1 MKTILILCLE
11 MLVCGAVFHLLYRT
25 AFEGRVRFVG
35 CRIYLIVVAAL
46 SAIIPALDIRLWRDR
61 IVYIEAT
68 ALNSTTTAD
77 TVAQSTFDL
86 WATIIICAYAIGV
99 LVVLTSV
106 ISQAVKLARL
116 GTATVENGQRIVR
129 SAKIDTPFSFLRTIY
144 LPTSLAPEHC
154 EVVIQHEC
162 AHIRHHHSLE
172 RIAMELMKAV
182 LWFNPFVWLFSRLLT
197 EVHEFEAD
205 REVIDSGFDNR
216 LYATSIFTQAFGF
229 SPDIA
234 NGLQSSLTKKRF
246 KMMTKQRPST
256 RSLLRLAAAL
266 PVVATLA
273 MLFSVRAQATV
284 YLPVEDSVPMWIIPH
299 KDGDIALTINQTEY
313 IADRN
318 HTPIIVVDNQ
328 EISAEQFKDASYP
341 RNALL
346 AALKP
351 MDFNEAKA
359 RFGDRAKY
367 GVFVVSSSALSN
379 DEAIPFMLV
388 ENKNTKDEEAI
399 PFLLVDDKEKKDDE
413 AIPFLLV
420 NDEEKK
426 QLKYK
431 DIAFVKADKMP
442 TFDGRG
448 NINDFI
454 NWCSTQLNYNNGTA
468 GMRVVMQ
475 FVIETDGTIKEVNAL
490 QGDAKSCAEVERVI
504 RLSSGKW
511 SSGEQKGEKV
521 RVSYTIPVKFVQ

>member
-35 CRIYLIVVAAL
+35 CRIYLIVAAAL
-46 SAIIPALDIRLWRDR
+46 SAIIPALDIRLWRDP

-86 WATIIICAYAIGV
+86 WITIIICAYAIGV
-99 LVVLTSV
+99 LVVIRSV

-284 YLPVEDSVPMWIIPH
+284 YLPIEKQSPESAADF
-299 KDGDIALTINQTEY
+299 TEVRTY
-313 IADRN
+313 
-318 HTPIIVVDNQ
+318 
-328 EISAEQFKDASYP
+328 SAEPVLS
-341 RNALL
+341 
-346 AALKP
+346 AADSTKLR
-351 MDFNEAKA
+351 EY
-359 RFGDRAKY
+359 RAEPA
-367 GVFVVSSSALSN
+367 V
-379 DEAIPFMLV
+379 PFMLV
-388 ENKNTKDEEAI
+388 EDKTTKEEEAV
-399 PFLLVDDKEKKDDE
+399 PFLLVDDEKKKE
-413 AIPFLLV
+413 
-420 NDEEKK
+420 
-426 QLKYK
+426 LKYK

-475 FVIETDGTIKEVNAL
+475 FVVETDGSIKEINAL

>member
-86 WATIIICAYAIGV
+86 WATIMICAYAIGV

-284 YLPVEDSVPMWIIPH
+284 YLPVE
-299 KDGDIALTINQTEY
+299 KQTPESA
-313 IADRN
+313 ADFTEVR
-318 HTPIIVVDNQ
+318 TY
-328 EISAEQFKDASYP
+328 SAEPVLS
-341 RNALL
+341 
-346 AALKP
+346 AADSTKLR
-351 MDFNEAKA
+351 EY
-359 RFGDRAKY
+359 RAEPA
-367 GVFVVSSSALSN
+367 V
-379 DEAIPFMLV
+379 PFMLV
-388 ENKNTKDEEAI
+388 EDKTTKEEEAV
-399 PFLLVDDKEKKDDE
+399 PFLLVDDKDNKDDE
-413 AIPFLLV
+413 AVPFLLID
-420 NDEEKK
+420 DEKKK

-475 FVIETDGTIKEVNAL
+475 FVVETDGSIKEINAL

>member
-25 AFEGRVRFVG
+25 AFEGRVCFVG

-99 LVVLTSV
+99 LVVMVSATR
-106 ISQAVKLARL
+106 QAVKLARL
-116 GTATVENGQRIVR
+116 ATATVENGQRIVR

-273 MLFSVRAQATV
+273 MLFSVRAQATI
-284 YLPVEDSVPMWIIPH
+284 YLPVEKQSPESATDF
-299 KDGDIALTINQTEY
+299 TEVRTY
-313 IADRN
+313 
-318 HTPIIVVDNQ
+318 
-328 EISAEQFKDASYP
+328 SAEPVLS
-341 RNALL
+341 
-346 AALKP
+346 AADSTKLR
-351 MDFNEAKA
+351 EY
-359 RFGDRAKY
+359 RAEPA
-367 GVFVVSSSALSN
+367 V
-379 DEAIPFMLV
+379 PFMLV
-388 ENKNTKDEEAI
+388 EDKTTKEEEAV

-413 AIPFLLV
+413 AVPFLLV
-420 NDEEKK
+420 DDEKKK

-475 FVIETDGTIKEVNAL
+475 FVIETDGSIKEVYAL

-521 RVSYTIPVKFVQ
+521 RVSYTIPVKVVQ

>member
-99 LVVLTSV
+99 LVVITSV

-162 AHIRHHHSLE
+162 AHIRRHHSLE

-284 YLPVEDSVPMWIIPH
+284 YLPIEKQSPESAADF
-299 KDGDIALTINQTEY
+299 TEVRTY
-313 IADRN
+313 
-318 HTPIIVVDNQ
+318 
-328 EISAEQFKDASYP
+328 SAEPVLS
-341 RNALL
+341 
-346 AALKP
+346 AA
-351 MDFNEAKA
+351 D
-359 RFGDRAKY
+359 
-367 GVFVVSSSALSN
+367 SSKLREYSA
-379 DEAIPFMLV
+379 EPIVPFMLV
-388 ENKNTKDEEAI
+388 EDKNTKEEEAV
-399 PFLLVDDKEKKDDE
+399 PFLLVDDKEKKDNE
-413 AIPFLLV
+413 AVPFLLV
-420 NDEEKK
+420 DDEKK
-426 QLKYK
+426 KELKYK

-475 FVIETDGTIKEVNAL
+475 FVVETDGSIKEINAL

>member
-1 MKTILILCLE
+1 MKTILTLYLE
-11 MLVCGAVFHLLYRT
+11 MLACGAVFHLLYRT

-35 CRIYLIVVAAL
+35 CRIYLIVAAAL
-46 SAIIPALDIRLWRDR
+46 SAIIPALDIRVWRDQ

-116 GTATVENGQRIVR
+116 GTATLENGRRIVR

-172 RIAMELMKAV
+172 RIAMEVMKAV

-205 REVIDSGFDNR
+205 REVIDSGFDNK

-273 MLFSVRAQATV
+273 MLFSVRAQATI
-284 YLPVEDSVPMWIIPH
+284 YLPVEESVPMWIIPH

-379 DEAIPFMLV
+379 DEAIPFLLV
-388 ENKNTKDEEAI
+388 EEKNRQDDEAV
-399 PFLLVDDKEKKDDE
+399 PFLLVDDEKKKE
-413 AIPFLLV
+413 
-420 NDEEKK
+420 
-426 QLKYK
+426 LKYK

-475 FVIETDGTIKEVNAL
+475 FVIETDGSIKEINAL

-521 RVSYTIPVKFVQ
+521 RVSYTIPVKFTR

>member
-266 PVVATLA
+266 PVVAVLA
-273 MLFSVRAQATV
+273 LAFSVRAQATV
-284 YLPVEDSVPMWIIPH
+284 YLPIEKQSPESAADF
-299 KDGDIALTINQTEY
+299 TEVRTY
-313 IADRN
+313 
-318 HTPIIVVDNQ
+318 
-328 EISAEQFKDASYP
+328 SAEPVLSVADSTKLREY
-341 RNALL
+341 
-346 AALKP
+346 
-351 MDFNEAKA
+351 
-359 RFGDRAKY
+359 RAEPA
-367 GVFVVSSSALSN
+367 V
-379 DEAIPFMLV
+379 PFMLV
-388 ENKNTKDEEAI
+388 EDKTTKEEEAV
-399 PFLLVDDKEKKDDE
+399 PFLLVDDKEKKDNE
-413 AIPFLLV
+413 AVPFLLV
-420 NDEEKK
+420 DDEKKK

-442 TFDGRG
+442 TFDGNG
-448 NINDFI
+448 SLNDFI
-454 NWCSTQLNYNNGTA
+454 QWCGAQLNYNNGTA

>member
-99 LVVLTSV
+99 LVVMASAIRQV
-106 ISQAVKLARL
+106 VKIARL
-116 GTATVENGQRIVR
+116 GTATVENGQSIVR

-162 AHIRHHHSLE
+162 AHIRHHHSIE

-273 MLFSVRAQATV
+273 ILFSVRAQATI
-284 YLPVEDSVPMWIIPH
+284 YLPVEKQSPESAADF
-299 KDGDIALTINQTEY
+299 TEVRTY
-313 IADRN
+313 
-318 HTPIIVVDNQ
+318 
-328 EISAEQFKDASYP
+328 SAEPVLS
-341 RNALL
+341 
-346 AALKP
+346 AADSTKLR
-351 MDFNEAKA
+351 EY
-359 RFGDRAKY
+359 RAEPA
-367 GVFVVSSSALSN
+367 V
-379 DEAIPFMLV
+379 PFMLV
-388 ENKNTKDEEAI
+388 EDKTTKEEEAV
-399 PFLLVDDKEKKDDE
+399 PFLLVDDKDNKDDE
-413 AIPFLLV
+413 AVPFLLV
-420 NDEEKK
+420 DDEKK
-426 QLKYK
+426 KHLKYK

-475 FVIETDGTIKEVNAL
+475 FVVETDGTIKEINAL

-521 RVSYTIPVKFVQ
+521 RVSYTIPVKFATK

>member
-99 LVVLTSV
+99 LVVITSV

-144 LPTSLAPEHC
+144 LPTSLTNEHC

-284 YLPVEDSVPMWIIPH
+284 YLPIEKQSPESATDF
-299 KDGDIALTINQTEY
+299 TEVRTY
-313 IADRN
+313 
-318 HTPIIVVDNQ
+318 
-328 EISAEQFKDASYP
+328 SAEPVLS
-341 RNALL
+341 
-346 AALKP
+346 AADSTKLR
-351 MDFNEAKA
+351 EY
-359 RFGDRAKY
+359 RAEPA
-367 GVFVVSSSALSN
+367 V
-379 DEAIPFMLV
+379 PFMLV
-388 ENKNTKDEEAI
+388 EDKTTKDEEAI

-413 AIPFLLV
+413 AVPFLLV
-420 NDEEKK
+420 DDEKK
-426 QLKYK
+426 KELKYK
-431 DIAFVKADKMP
+431 DIAFVRADKMP

-468 GMRVVMQ
+468 GMRVVMH
-475 FVIETDGTIKEVNAL
+475 FVVETDGSIKEINAL

>member
-284 YLPVEDSVPMWIIPH
+284 YLPIEKQSPESAADF
-299 KDGDIALTINQTEY
+299 TEVRTY
-313 IADRN
+313 
-318 HTPIIVVDNQ
+318 
-328 EISAEQFKDASYP
+328 SAEPVLS
-341 RNALL
+341 
-346 AALKP
+346 AADSTKLR
-351 MDFNEAKA
+351 EY
-359 RFGDRAKY
+359 RAEPA
-367 GVFVVSSSALSN
+367 V
-379 DEAIPFMLV
+379 PFMLV
-388 ENKNTKDEEAI
+388 EDKTTKEEEAV

-413 AIPFLLV
+413 AVPFLLV
-420 NDEEKK
+420 DDEKKK

-468 GMRVVMQ
+468 GMRVVMH
-475 FVIETDGTIKEVNAL
+475 FVVETDGSIKEVNAL

>member
-86 WATIIICAYAIGV
+86 WTTIIICAYAIGV
-99 LVVLTSV
+99 LVVITSV

-162 AHIRHHHSLE
+162 AHIRHHHSIE

-284 YLPVEDSVPMWIIPH
+284 YLPVEKQSPESAADF
-299 KDGDIALTINQTEY
+299 TEVRTY
-313 IADRN
+313 
-318 HTPIIVVDNQ
+318 
-328 EISAEQFKDASYP
+328 SAEPVLSAVDSTKLREY
-341 RNALL
+341 
-346 AALKP
+346 
-351 MDFNEAKA
+351 
-359 RFGDRAKY
+359 RAEPA
-367 GVFVVSSSALSN
+367 V
-379 DEAIPFMLV
+379 PFMLV
-388 ENKNTKDEEAI
+388 EDKTTKEEEAV
-399 PFLLVDDKEKKDDE
+399 PFLLVDDKDNKDDE
-413 AIPFLLV
+413 AVPFLLV
-420 NDEEKK
+420 DDEKK
-426 QLKYK
+426 ELKYK

>member
-99 LVVLTSV
+99 LVVITSV
-106 ISQAVKLARL
+106 ISQAVKIARL
-116 GTATVENGQRIVR
+116 GTATIENGQRIVR

-284 YLPVEDSVPMWIIPH
+284 YLPVEKQSPESAADF
-299 KDGDIALTINQTEY
+299 TEVRTY
-313 IADRN
+313 
-318 HTPIIVVDNQ
+318 
-328 EISAEQFKDASYP
+328 SAEPVLS
-341 RNALL
+341 
-346 AALKP
+346 AADSTKLR
-351 MDFNEAKA
+351 EY
-359 RFGDRAKY
+359 RAEPA
-367 GVFVVSSSALSN
+367 V
-379 DEAIPFMLV
+379 PFMLV
-388 ENKNTKDEEAI
+388 EDKTTNEEEAV
-399 PFLLVDDKEKKDDE
+399 PFLLVDDKDNKDDE
-413 AIPFLLV
+413 AVPFLLV
-420 NDEEKK
+420 DDEKK
-426 QLKYK
+426 KELKYK

-468 GMRVVMQ
+468 GMRVVMH
-475 FVIETDGTIKEVNAL
+475 FVVETDGSIKEVYAL

>member
-273 MLFSVRAQATV
+273 MLFSVRAQATI
-284 YLPVEDSVPMWIIPH
+284 YLPVEKQSPESAADF
-299 KDGDIALTINQTEY
+299 TEVRTY
-313 IADRN
+313 
-318 HTPIIVVDNQ
+318 
-328 EISAEQFKDASYP
+328 SAEPVLS
-341 RNALL
+341 
-346 AALKP
+346 AADSTKLR
-351 MDFNEAKA
+351 EY
-359 RFGDRAKY
+359 RAEPA
-367 GVFVVSSSALSN
+367 V
-379 DEAIPFMLV
+379 PFMLV
-388 ENKNTKDEEAI
+388 EDKTTKEEEAV
-399 PFLLVDDKEKKDDE
+399 PFLLVDDKDNKDDE
-413 AIPFLLV
+413 AVPFLLV
-420 NDEEKK
+420 DDEKK
-426 QLKYK
+426 ELKYK

-475 FVIETDGTIKEVNAL
+475 FVIETDGSIKEINAL

>member
-284 YLPVEDSVPMWIIPH
+284 YLPVEKQSPESAADF
-299 KDGDIALTINQTEY
+299 TEVRTY
-313 IADRN
+313 
-318 HTPIIVVDNQ
+318 
-328 EISAEQFKDASYP
+328 SAEPVLS
-341 RNALL
+341 
-346 AALKP
+346 AADSTKLR
-351 MDFNEAKA
+351 EY
-359 RFGDRAKY
+359 RAEPA
-367 GVFVVSSSALSN
+367 V
-379 DEAIPFMLV
+379 PFMLV
-388 ENKNTKDEEAI
+388 EDKTTKEEEAV
-399 PFLLVDDKEKKDDE
+399 PFLLVDDKDNKDDE
-413 AIPFLLV
+413 AVPFLLV
-420 NDEEKK
+420 DDEKKK

-475 FVIETDGTIKEVNAL
+475 FVIETDGSIKEINAL

>member
-46 SAIIPALDIRLWRDR
+46 SAIIPALDIRVWRDQ

-116 GTATVENGQRIVR
+116 GTATVENGRRIVR

-144 LPTSLAPEHC
+144 LPTSLTNEHC

-205 REVIDSGFDNR
+205 REVIDSGYDNR

-273 MLFSVRAQATV
+273 MLFSVRAQATI
-284 YLPVEDSVPMWIIPH
+284 YLPVEKQSPESV
-299 KDGDIALTINQTEY
+299 
-313 IADRN
+313 ADFTKVR
-318 HTPIIVVDNQ
+318 TY
-328 EISAEQFKDASYP
+328 SAEPVLS
-341 RNALL
+341 
-346 AALKP
+346 AADSTKLR
-351 MDFNEAKA
+351 EY
-359 RFGDRAKY
+359 RAEPA
-367 GVFVVSSSALSN
+367 V
-379 DEAIPFMLV
+379 PFMLV
-388 ENKNTKDEEAI
+388 EDKTTKEEEAVPFLLVEDKDKNDDEAV
-399 PFLLVDDKEKKDDE
+399 PFLLVDDEK
-413 AIPFLLV
+413 
-420 NDEEKK
+420 KK

-475 FVIETDGTIKEVNAL
+475 FVIETDGSIKEINAL

-521 RVSYTIPVKFVQ
+521 RVSYTIPVKFATK

>member
-99 LVVLTSV
+99 LVVITSV

-162 AHIRHHHSLE
+162 AHIRHHHSIE

-273 MLFSVRAQATV
+273 MLFSVRAQATI
-284 YLPVEDSVPMWIIPH
+284 YLPVEKQSPESAADF
-299 KDGDIALTINQTEY
+299 TEVRTY
-313 IADRN
+313 
-318 HTPIIVVDNQ
+318 
-328 EISAEQFKDASYP
+328 SAEPVLS
-341 RNALL
+341 
-346 AALKP
+346 AADSIKLR
-351 MDFNEAKA
+351 EY
-359 RFGDRAKY
+359 RAEPA
-367 GVFVVSSSALSN
+367 V
-379 DEAIPFMLV
+379 PFMLV
-388 ENKNTKDEEAI
+388 EDKTTKEEEAV
-399 PFLLVDDKEKKDDE
+399 PFLLVDDKDNKDDE
-413 AIPFLLV
+413 AVPFLLV
-420 NDEEKK
+420 DDEKKK

-442 TFDGRG
+442 TFDGNG

-475 FVIETDGTIKEVNAL
+475 FVVETDGSIKEVYAL

>member
-99 LVVLTSV
+99 LVVITSV

-144 LPTSLAPEHC
+144 LPTSLTNEHC

-256 RSLLRLAAAL
+256 RSLLRLAVAL

-284 YLPVEDSVPMWIIPH
+284 YLPIEKQSPESAADF
-299 KDGDIALTINQTEY
+299 TEVRTY
-313 IADRN
+313 
-318 HTPIIVVDNQ
+318 
-328 EISAEQFKDASYP
+328 SAEPVLS
-341 RNALL
+341 
-346 AALKP
+346 AADSTKLR
-351 MDFNEAKA
+351 EY
-359 RFGDRAKY
+359 RAEPA
-367 GVFVVSSSALSN
+367 V
-379 DEAIPFMLV
+379 PFMLV
-388 ENKNTKDEEAI
+388 EDKTTNEEEAVPFLLVDNKDNKDDEAV
-399 PFLLVDDKEKKDDE
+399 PFLLVDDEKKKE
-413 AIPFLLV
+413 
-420 NDEEKK
+420 
-426 QLKYK
+426 LKYK
-431 DIAFVKADKMP
+431 DIAFVRADKMP

-468 GMRVVMQ
+468 GMRVVMH
-475 FVIETDGTIKEVNAL
+475 FVVETDGSIKEINAL

>member
-86 WATIIICAYAIGV
+86 WITIIICAYAIGV
-99 LVVLTSV
+99 LVVMASA
-106 ISQAVKLARL
+106 IRQAVKLARL

-273 MLFSVRAQATV
+273 MLFSVRAQATI
-284 YLPVEDSVPMWIIPH
+284 YLPVEKQSPESAADF
-299 KDGDIALTINQTEY
+299 TEVRTY
-313 IADRN
+313 
-318 HTPIIVVDNQ
+318 
-328 EISAEQFKDASYP
+328 SAEPVLS
-341 RNALL
+341 
-346 AALKP
+346 AADSSKLR
-351 MDFNEAKA
+351 EY
-359 RFGDRAKY
+359 RAEPA
-367 GVFVVSSSALSN
+367 V
-379 DEAIPFMLV
+379 PFMLV
-388 ENKNTKDEEAI
+388 EDKTTNEEEAV
-399 PFLLVDDKEKKDDE
+399 PFLLVDDKDNKDDE

-420 NDEEKK
+420 DDEKKK

-468 GMRVVMQ
+468 GMRVVMH
-475 FVIETDGTIKEVNAL
+475 FVVETDGSIKEIYAL

>member
-99 LVVLTSV
+99 LVIMASA
-106 ISQAVKLARL
+106 IRQAVKLARL

-284 YLPVEDSVPMWIIPH
+284 YLPVEKQSPESAADF
-299 KDGDIALTINQTEY
+299 TEVRTY
-313 IADRN
+313 
-318 HTPIIVVDNQ
+318 
-328 EISAEQFKDASYP
+328 SAEPVLSAVDSTKLREY
-341 RNALL
+341 
-346 AALKP
+346 
-351 MDFNEAKA
+351 
-359 RFGDRAKY
+359 RAEPA
-367 GVFVVSSSALSN
+367 V
-379 DEAIPFMLV
+379 PFMLV
-388 ENKNTKDEEAI
+388 EDKTTKEEEAV
-399 PFLLVDDKEKKDDE
+399 PFLLVDDKDNKDDE
-413 AIPFLLV
+413 AVPFLLV

-468 GMRVVMQ
+468 GMRVVMH
-475 FVIETDGTIKEVNAL
+475 FVVETDGSIKEINAL

>member
-99 LVVLTSV
+99 LVVITSV
-106 ISQAVKLARL
+106 ISQAVKIARL
-116 GTATVENGQRIVR
+116 GTATIENGQRIVR

-284 YLPVEDSVPMWIIPH
+284 YLPIEKQSPELATDFTKVR
-299 KDGDIALTINQTEY
+299 TY
-313 IADRN
+313 
-318 HTPIIVVDNQ
+318 
-328 EISAEQFKDASYP
+328 SAEPVLS
-341 RNALL
+341 
-346 AALKP
+346 AADSTKLR
-351 MDFNEAKA
+351 EY
-359 RFGDRAKY
+359 RAEPA
-367 GVFVVSSSALSN
+367 V
-379 DEAIPFMLV
+379 PFMLV
-388 ENKNTKDEEAI
+388 EDKTTNEEEAV
-399 PFLLVDDKEKKDDE
+399 PFLLVDD
-413 AIPFLLV
+413 
-420 NDEEKK
+420 EKK

-475 FVIETDGTIKEVNAL
+475 FVIETDGSIKEIYAL

>member
-35 CRIYLIVVAAL
+35 CRIYLIVAAAL

-68 ALNSTTTAD
+68 ALNSSTTAD

-99 LVVLTSV
+99 LVVITSV

-172 RIAMELMKAV
+172 RVTMELIKAV

-205 REVIDSGFDNR
+205 REVIDSGYDNR

-273 MLFSVRAQATV
+273 MLFSVRAQATI
-284 YLPVEDSVPMWIIPH
+284 YLPIEKQSPELAADF
-299 KDGDIALTINQTEY
+299 TEVRTY
-313 IADRN
+313 
-318 HTPIIVVDNQ
+318 
-328 EISAEQFKDASYP
+328 SAEPVLS
-341 RNALL
+341 
-346 AALKP
+346 AADSTKLR
-351 MDFNEAKA
+351 EY
-359 RFGDRAKY
+359 RAEPA
-367 GVFVVSSSALSN
+367 V
-379 DEAIPFMLV
+379 PFMLV
-388 ENKNTKDEEAI
+388 EDKTTKEEEAV
-399 PFLLVDDKEKKDDE
+399 PFLLVDDKDNKDDE
-413 AIPFLLV
+413 AVPFLLV
-420 NDEEKK
+420 DDEKKK

-468 GMRVVMQ
+468 GMRVVMH
-475 FVIETDGTIKEVNAL
+475 FVVETDGSIKEIYAL

>member
-162 AHIRHHHSLE
+162 AHIRHHHSIE

-266 PVVATLA
+266 PVVAVLA
-273 MLFSVRAQATV
+273 LAFSVRAQATV
-284 YLPVEDSVPMWIIPH
+284 YLPIEKQSPESAADF
-299 KDGDIALTINQTEY
+299 TEVRTY
-313 IADRN
+313 
-318 HTPIIVVDNQ
+318 
-328 EISAEQFKDASYP
+328 SAEPVLSVADSTKLREY
-341 RNALL
+341 
-346 AALKP
+346 
-351 MDFNEAKA
+351 
-359 RFGDRAKY
+359 RAEPA
-367 GVFVVSSSALSN
+367 V
-379 DEAIPFMLV
+379 PFMLV
-388 ENKNTKDEEAI
+388 EDKTTKEEEAV
-399 PFLLVDDKEKKDDE
+399 PFLLVDDKEKKDNE
-413 AIPFLLV
+413 AVPFLLV
-420 NDEEKK
+420 DDEKKK

-442 TFDGRG
+442 TFDGNG
-448 NINDFI
+448 SLNDFI
-454 NWCSTQLNYNNGTA
+454 QWCGAQLNYNNGTA

>member
-46 SAIIPALDIRLWRDR
+46 SAIIPALDIRLWRDQ

-68 ALNSTTTAD
+68 TLNSTTTAD

-99 LVVLTSV
+99 LVVMASA
-106 ISQAVKLARL
+106 IRQAVKLARL

-205 REVIDSGFDNR
+205 REVIDSGYDNR

-284 YLPVEDSVPMWIIPH
+284 YLPIEKQSPESAADF
-299 KDGDIALTINQTEY
+299 TEVRTY
-313 IADRN
+313 
-318 HTPIIVVDNQ
+318 
-328 EISAEQFKDASYP
+328 SAEPVLS
-341 RNALL
+341 
-346 AALKP
+346 AADSTKLR
-351 MDFNEAKA
+351 EY
-359 RFGDRAKY
+359 RAEPA
-367 GVFVVSSSALSN
+367 V
-379 DEAIPFMLV
+379 PFMLV
-388 ENKNTKDEEAI
+388 EDKTTKEEEAV
-399 PFLLVDDKEKKDDE
+399 PFLLVDDKDYKDDQ
-413 AIPFLLV
+413 AVPFLLV
-420 NDEEKK
+420 DNEKKK

-468 GMRVVMQ
+468 GMRVVMH
-475 FVIETDGTIKEVNAL
+475 FVVETDGSIKEINAL

>member
-25 AFEGRVRFVG
+25 AFEGRVRFIG

-99 LVVLTSV
+99 LVIMASA
-106 ISQAVKLARL
+106 IRQAVKLARL

-144 LPTSLAPEHC
+144 LPTSLAPEHY

-284 YLPVEDSVPMWIIPH
+284 YLPVEKQSPES
-299 KDGDIALTINQTEY
+299 A
-313 IADRN
+313 ADFTKVR
-318 HTPIIVVDNQ
+318 TY
-328 EISAEQFKDASYP
+328 SAEPVLS
-341 RNALL
+341 
-346 AALKP
+346 AADSTKLR
-351 MDFNEAKA
+351 EY
-359 RFGDRAKY
+359 RAEPA
-367 GVFVVSSSALSN
+367 V
-379 DEAIPFMLV
+379 PFMLV
-388 ENKNTKDEEAI
+388 EDKNTKEEEAI
-399 PFLLVDDKEKKDDE
+399 PFLLVDDKEKKDNE
-413 AIPFLLV
+413 VVPFLLV
-420 NDEEKK
+420 DDEKK

-468 GMRVVMQ
+468 GMRVVMH
-475 FVIETDGTIKEVNAL
+475 FVVETDGSIKEINAL

-521 RVSYTIPVKFVQ
+521 RVSYTIPVKFAQ

>member
-61 IVYIEAT
+61 IVYTEAT

-273 MLFSVRAQATV
+273 MLFSVRAQATI
-284 YLPVEDSVPMWIIPH
+284 YLPIEKQSPESAADF
-299 KDGDIALTINQTEY
+299 TEVRTY
-313 IADRN
+313 
-318 HTPIIVVDNQ
+318 
-328 EISAEQFKDASYP
+328 SAEPVLS
-341 RNALL
+341 
-346 AALKP
+346 AADSTKLR
-351 MDFNEAKA
+351 EYKA
-359 RFGDRAKY
+359 EPA
-367 GVFVVSSSALSN
+367 V
-379 DEAIPFMLV
+379 PFMLV
-388 ENKNTKDEEAI
+388 EDKTTNEEEAV
-399 PFLLVDDKEKKDDE
+399 PFLLVDDEK
-413 AIPFLLV
+413 
-420 NDEEKK
+420 KK

-475 FVIETDGTIKEVNAL
+475 FVIETDGSIKEINAL

>member
-68 ALNSTTTAD
+68 ALNSSTTAD

-99 LVVLTSV
+99 LVVITSV

-284 YLPVEDSVPMWIIPH
+284 YLPIEKQSPESAADF
-299 KDGDIALTINQTEY
+299 TEVRTY
-313 IADRN
+313 
-318 HTPIIVVDNQ
+318 
-328 EISAEQFKDASYP
+328 SAEPVLS
-341 RNALL
+341 
-346 AALKP
+346 AADSTKLR
-351 MDFNEAKA
+351 EY
-359 RFGDRAKY
+359 RAEPA
-367 GVFVVSSSALSN
+367 V
-379 DEAIPFMLV
+379 PFMLV
-388 ENKNTKDEEAI
+388 EDKTTKEEEAV
-399 PFLLVDDKEKKDDE
+399 PFLLVDDKGNKDDE
-413 AIPFLLV
+413 AVPFLLV
-420 NDEEKK
+420 DDEKK
-426 QLKYK
+426 KELKYK

-442 TFDGRG
+442 TFGGRG

-468 GMRVVMQ
+468 GMRVVMH
-475 FVIETDGTIKEVNAL
+475 FVVETDGSIKEINAL

>member
-68 ALNSTTTAD
+68 ALNSSTTAD

-86 WATIIICAYAIGV
+86 WATILICAYAIGV

-273 MLFSVRAQATV
+273 MLFSVRAQATI

-388 ENKNTKDEEAI
+388 EEKNRQDDQAV
-399 PFLLVDDKEKKDDE
+399 PFLLES
-413 AIPFLLV
+413 
-420 NDEEKK
+420 DEEKK
-426 QLKYK
+426 LKYK
-431 DIAFVKADKMP
+431 DIAFILADKMP
-442 TFDGRG
+442 TFDGNG
-448 NINDFI
+448 SLNDFI
-454 NWCSTQLNYNNGTA
+454 QWCGAQLNYNNGTA

>member
-99 LVVLTSV
+99 LVVKTSV
-106 ISQAVKLARL
+106 ISQAVKIARL

-284 YLPVEDSVPMWIIPH
+284 YLPIEKQSPESAADF
-299 KDGDIALTINQTEY
+299 TEVRTY
-313 IADRN
+313 
-318 HTPIIVVDNQ
+318 
-328 EISAEQFKDASYP
+328 SAEPVLS
-341 RNALL
+341 
-346 AALKP
+346 AADSTKLR
-351 MDFNEAKA
+351 EY
-359 RFGDRAKY
+359 RAEPA
-367 GVFVVSSSALSN
+367 V
-379 DEAIPFMLV
+379 PFMLV
-388 ENKNTKDEEAI
+388 EDKTTKEEEAV
-399 PFLLVDDKEKKDDE
+399 PFLLVDDKDNKDDE
-413 AIPFLLV
+413 AVPFLLV
-420 NDEEKK
+420 DDEKKK

-475 FVIETDGTIKEVNAL
+475 FVIETDGSIKEINAL

>member
-35 CRIYLIVVAAL
+35 CRIYLIVAAAL

-68 ALNSTTTAD
+68 ALNSSTTAD

-99 LVVLTSV
+99 LVVITSV

-129 SAKIDTPFSFLRTIY
+129 SAKIDTPFSFLSTIY

-246 KMMTKQRPST
+246 KMMTKQKPST

-284 YLPVEDSVPMWIIPH
+284 YLPVEKQSPES
-299 KDGDIALTINQTEY
+299 A
-313 IADRN
+313 ADFTKVR
-318 HTPIIVVDNQ
+318 TY
-328 EISAEQFKDASYP
+328 SAEPVLS
-341 RNALL
+341 
-346 AALKP
+346 AADSSKLR
-351 MDFNEAKA
+351 EY
-359 RFGDRAKY
+359 RAEPA
-367 GVFVVSSSALSN
+367 V
-379 DEAIPFMLV
+379 PFMLV
-388 ENKNTKDEEAI
+388 ENKTTKEEEAV
-399 PFLLVDDKEKKDDE
+399 PFLLVDDKDNKDDE
-413 AIPFLLV
+413 AVPFLLV
-420 NDEEKK
+420 DDEKKK

-468 GMRVVMQ
+468 GMRVVMH
-475 FVIETDGTIKEVNAL
+475 FVVETDGSIKEINAL

>member
-68 ALNSTTTAD
+68 ALNSSTTAD

-246 KMMTKQRPST
+246 IMMTKQRPST

-284 YLPVEDSVPMWIIPH
+284 YLPIEKQSPES
-299 KDGDIALTINQTEY
+299 A
-313 IADRN
+313 ADFTKVR
-318 HTPIIVVDNQ
+318 TYSAEPV
-328 EISAEQFKDASYP
+328 ISAADSSKLREY
-341 RNALL
+341 
-346 AALKP
+346 
-351 MDFNEAKA
+351 
-359 RFGDRAKY
+359 RAEPA
-367 GVFVVSSSALSN
+367 V
-379 DEAIPFMLV
+379 PFMLV
-388 ENKNTKDEEAI
+388 EDKNTKDKEAI

-413 AIPFLLV
+413 AVPFLLV
-420 NDEEKK
+420 DDEKKK

-468 GMRVVMQ
+468 GMRVVMH
-475 FVIETDGTIKEVNAL
+475 FVVETDGSIKEINAL

>member
-86 WATIIICAYAIGV
+86 WITIIICAYAIGV
-99 LVVLTSV
+99 LVVMASAIRQV
-106 ISQAVKLARL
+106 VKIARL

-182 LWFNPFVWLFSRLLT
+182 VWFNPFVWLFSRLLT

-273 MLFSVRAQATV
+273 MLFSVRAQATI
-284 YLPVEDSVPMWIIPH
+284 YLPIEKQSPESATDF
-299 KDGDIALTINQTEY
+299 TEVRTY
-313 IADRN
+313 
-318 HTPIIVVDNQ
+318 
-328 EISAEQFKDASYP
+328 SAEPVLS
-341 RNALL
+341 
-346 AALKP
+346 AADSTKLR
-351 MDFNEAKA
+351 EY
-359 RFGDRAKY
+359 RAEPA
-367 GVFVVSSSALSN
+367 V
-379 DEAIPFMLV
+379 PFMLV
-388 ENKNTKDEEAI
+388 EDKTTKEEEAI
-399 PFLLVDDKEKKDDE
+399 PFLLVDDKDNKDDE
-413 AIPFLLV
+413 AVPFLLV
-420 NDEEKK
+420 EDEKKK

-475 FVIETDGTIKEVNAL
+475 FVVETDGSIKEIYAL

>member
-86 WATIIICAYAIGV
+86 WITIIICAYAIGV
-99 LVVLTSV
+99 LVVMASA
-106 ISQAVKLARL
+106 IRQAVKLARL

-205 REVIDSGFDNR
+205 REVIDSGYDNR

-256 RSLLRLAAAL
+256 RSLLRLAVAL
-266 PVVATLA
+266 PIVAVLA
-273 MLFSVRAQATV
+273 LAFSVRAQATV
-284 YLPVEDSVPMWIIPH
+284 YLPVEKQSPES
-299 KDGDIALTINQTEY
+299 A
-313 IADRN
+313 ADFTKVR
-318 HTPIIVVDNQ
+318 TY
-328 EISAEQFKDASYP
+328 SAEPVLS
-341 RNALL
+341 
-346 AALKP
+346 AADSTKLR
-351 MDFNEAKA
+351 EY
-359 RFGDRAKY
+359 RAEPA
-367 GVFVVSSSALSN
+367 V
-379 DEAIPFMLV
+379 PFMLV
-388 ENKNTKDEEAI
+388 EDKTTKEEEAV
-399 PFLLVDDKEKKDDE
+399 PFLLVDDEK
-413 AIPFLLV
+413 
-420 NDEEKK
+420 KK

-475 FVIETDGTIKEVNAL
+475 FVIETDGSIKEINAL

>member
-99 LVVLTSV
+99 LVVMASA
-106 ISQAVKLARL
+106 IRQAVKLARL

-205 REVIDSGFDNR
+205 REVIDLGFDNR

-284 YLPVEDSVPMWIIPH
+284 YLPIEKQSPESAADF
-299 KDGDIALTINQTEY
+299 TEVRTY
-313 IADRN
+313 
-318 HTPIIVVDNQ
+318 
-328 EISAEQFKDASYP
+328 SAEPVLS
-341 RNALL
+341 
-346 AALKP
+346 AADSSKLR
-351 MDFNEAKA
+351 EY
-359 RFGDRAKY
+359 RAEPA
-367 GVFVVSSSALSN
+367 V
-379 DEAIPFMLV
+379 PFMLV
-388 ENKNTKDEEAI
+388 EDKTTKEEEAV
-399 PFLLVDDKEKKDDE
+399 PFLLVDDKDNKDDE
-413 AIPFLLV
+413 AVPFLLV
-420 NDEEKK
+420 DDEKKK

-475 FVIETDGTIKEVNAL
+475 FVVETDGTIKEINAL

>member
-99 LVVLTSV
+99 LVVITSV

-144 LPTSLAPEHC
+144 LPTLLAPEHC

-182 LWFNPFVWLFSRLLT
+182 LWFNPFVWSFSRLLA

-246 KMMTKQRPST
+246 KMMTKPTPST

-284 YLPVEDSVPMWIIPH
+284 YLPIEKQSPESAADF
-299 KDGDIALTINQTEY
+299 TEVRTY
-313 IADRN
+313 
-318 HTPIIVVDNQ
+318 
-328 EISAEQFKDASYP
+328 SAEPA
-341 RNALL
+341 
-346 AALKP
+346 
-351 MDFNEAKA
+351 
-359 RFGDRAKY
+359 
-367 GVFVVSSSALSN
+367 V
-379 DEAIPFMLV
+379 PFMLV
-388 ENKNTKDEEAI
+388 EDKTTNEEEAV
-399 PFLLVDDKEKKDDE
+399 PFLLVDD
-413 AIPFLLV
+413 
-420 NDEEKK
+420 EEKK
-426 QLKYK
+426 
-431 DIAFVKADKMP
+431 
-442 TFDGRG
+442 
-448 NINDFI
+448 
-454 NWCSTQLNYNNGTA
+454 
-468 GMRVVMQ
+468 
-475 FVIETDGTIKEVNAL
+475 
-490 QGDAKSCAEVERVI
+490 
-504 RLSSGKW
+504 
-511 SSGEQKGEKV
+511 
-521 RVSYTIPVKFVQ
+521 

>member
-46 SAIIPALDIRLWRDR
+46 SAVIPALDIRLWRDR

-99 LVVLTSV
+99 LVVMASA
-106 ISQAVKLARL
+106 IRQAVKLARL
-116 GTATVENGQRIVR
+116 GTATIENGRRIVR
-129 SAKIDTPFSFLRTIY
+129 SSLIDTPFSFLRTIY

-273 MLFSVRAQATV
+273 MLFSVRAQATI
-284 YLPVEDSVPMWIIPH
+284 YLPVEKQSPESATDF
-299 KDGDIALTINQTEY
+299 TEVRTY
-313 IADRN
+313 
-318 HTPIIVVDNQ
+318 
-328 EISAEQFKDASYP
+328 SAEPVLS
-341 RNALL
+341 
-346 AALKP
+346 AADSTKLR
-351 MDFNEAKA
+351 EY
-359 RFGDRAKY
+359 RAEPA
-367 GVFVVSSSALSN
+367 V
-379 DEAIPFMLV
+379 PFMLV
-388 ENKNTKDEEAI
+388 EDKTTKEEEAV
-399 PFLLVDDKEKKDDE
+399 PFLLVDDKDNKDDE
-413 AIPFLLV
+413 AVPFLLV
-420 NDEEKK
+420 DDEKKK

-475 FVIETDGTIKEVNAL
+475 FVIETDGSIKEINAL

>member
-35 CRIYLIVVAAL
+35 CRIYLIVAAAL

-68 ALNSTTTAD
+68 ALNSSTTAD

-99 LVVLTSV
+99 LVVITSV
-106 ISQAVKLARL
+106 ISQAVKLAHL

-284 YLPVEDSVPMWIIPH
+284 YLPVEKQSPESATDF
-299 KDGDIALTINQTEY
+299 TEVRTY
-313 IADRN
+313 
-318 HTPIIVVDNQ
+318 
-328 EISAEQFKDASYP
+328 SAEPVLS
-341 RNALL
+341 
-346 AALKP
+346 AADSTKLR
-351 MDFNEAKA
+351 EY
-359 RFGDRAKY
+359 RAEPA
-367 GVFVVSSSALSN
+367 V
-379 DEAIPFMLV
+379 PFMLV
-388 ENKNTKDEEAI
+388 EDKTTKEEEAV
-399 PFLLVDDKEKKDDE
+399 PFLLVDDKDNKDDE
-413 AIPFLLV
+413 AVPFLLV
-420 NDEEKK
+420 DDEKKK

-454 NWCSTQLNYNNGTA
+454 NWCSTQLNYNNGSA
-468 GMRVVMQ
+468 GMRVVMH
-475 FVIETDGTIKEVNAL
+475 FVVETDGSIKEVNAL

>member
-99 LVVLTSV
+99 LVVMASA
-106 ISQAVKLARL
+106 IRQAVKLARL
-116 GTATVENGQRIVR
+116 GTATIENGRRIVR

-234 NGLQSSLTKKRF
+234 NGLHSSLTKKRF

-273 MLFSVRAQATV
+273 MLFSVRAQATI
-284 YLPVEDSVPMWIIPH
+284 YLPIEKQSPESAADST
-299 KDGDIALTINQTEY
+299 KLREY
-313 IADRN
+313 R
-318 HTPIIVVDNQ
+318 
-328 EISAEQFKDASYP
+328 AEPA
-341 RNALL
+341 
-346 AALKP
+346 
-351 MDFNEAKA
+351 
-359 RFGDRAKY
+359 
-367 GVFVVSSSALSN
+367 V
-379 DEAIPFMLV
+379 PFMLV
-388 ENKNTKDEEAI
+388 EDKTTNEEEAV
-399 PFLLVDDKEKKDDE
+399 PFLLVDDKDNKDDE
-413 AIPFLLV
+413 AVPFLLV

-426 QLKYK
+426 LKYK
-431 DIAFVKADKMP
+431 DIAFVRADKMP

-468 GMRVVMQ
+468 GMRVVMH
-475 FVIETDGTIKEVNAL
+475 FVVETDGTIKEVYAL

-521 RVSYTIPVKFVQ
+521 RVSYTIPVKFATK

>member
-68 ALNSTTTAD
+68 ALNSSTTAD

-99 LVVLTSV
+99 LVVMASA
-106 ISQAVKLARL
+106 IRQAVKLARL

-205 REVIDSGFDNR
+205 REVIDSDFDNR

-273 MLFSVRAQATV
+273 MLFSVRAQATI
-284 YLPVEDSVPMWIIPH
+284 YLPVEKQSPESATDF
-299 KDGDIALTINQTEY
+299 TEVRTY
-313 IADRN
+313 
-318 HTPIIVVDNQ
+318 
-328 EISAEQFKDASYP
+328 SAEPVLS
-341 RNALL
+341 
-346 AALKP
+346 AADSTKLR
-351 MDFNEAKA
+351 EY
-359 RFGDRAKY
+359 RAEPA
-367 GVFVVSSSALSN
+367 V
-379 DEAIPFMLV
+379 PFMLV
-388 ENKNTKDEEAI
+388 EDKTTKEEEAV
-399 PFLLVDDKEKKDDE
+399 PFLLVDDKDNKDDE
-413 AIPFLLV
+413 AVPFLLV
-420 NDEEKK
+420 DDEKKK

-475 FVIETDGTIKEVNAL
+475 FVVETDGSIKEINAL
-490 QGDAKSCAEVERVI
+490 QGNAKSCAEVERVI